1 MERWHRVRVAVTSQR
16 ASGVPVTPPISES
29 FVRKSDGSL
38 PMTLNP
44 YMRRVS
50 LRNTERLN
58 GYGRTDVR
66 VTWSTL
72 GHWEFYGEML
82 NVFGDENFV
91 HHVEIPPSTYGPS
104 AIDLDVARSDVWVP
118 SFGLRVRF

>member
-1 MERWHRVRVAVTSQR
+1 VTSQR
-16 ASGVPVTPPISES
+16 ASGVPVTPLISES

-44 YMRRVS
+44 DMRRVS

-72 GHWEFYGEML
+72 GPWEFYGEML
-82 NVFGDENFV
+82 NVFGEENFV
-91 HHVEIPPSTYGPS
+91 HHVEIPTSTYGPS

-118 SFGLRVRF
+118 SFGLRVKF